1 MKQGDRVWVSGDST
15 ELWIEGYNVRVSTGA
30 TVVEEPV
37 PNAKKILLN
46 LDTIDGD
53 INVCCFVRKNKVA
66 RMKESD
72 FILDRIDG
80 GKYCDYWFRII
91 GETKKELTDRYMEQ
105 SMVEVNEAVFSIQD
119 GQWGI
124 KRLFPFN
131 YDVITPSEDK
141 ELYTM
146 LKNVAFKTLREQNM
160 KG

>member
-1 MKQGDRVWVSGDST
+1 
-15 ELWIEGYNVRVSTGA
+15 
-30 TVVEEPV
+30 
-37 PNAKKILLN
+37 
-46 LDTIDGD
+46 
-53 INVCCFVRKNKVA
+53 
-66 RMKESD
+66 MKETD
-72 FILDRIDG
+72 FILDRIEG
-80 GKYCDYWFRII
+80 GKYCDYWFRVI

-105 SMVEVNEAVFSIQD
+105 SMVEVTEAVFSIQD

-146 LKNVAFKTLREQNM
+146 LKNVAFKALREQNM